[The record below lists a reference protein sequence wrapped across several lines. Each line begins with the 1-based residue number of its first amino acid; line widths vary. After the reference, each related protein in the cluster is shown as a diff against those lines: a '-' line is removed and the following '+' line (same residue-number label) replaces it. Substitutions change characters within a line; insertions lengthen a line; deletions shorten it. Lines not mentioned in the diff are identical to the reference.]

1 MLLITG
7 LVLLFVL
14 PTPWNVI
21 VLLACL
27 LLWLGEVG
35 VIWRFARNK
44 KVQTGAQTMIGR
56 TATVIAPCKPLGQVR
71 LAGESEIWRAR
82 CAEGAEQGETVT
94 IVGIDQLTLIV
105 ER

>member
-35 VIWRFARNK
+35 VIWRFSRRK
-44 KVQTGAQTMIGR
+44 KAQTGAQTMIGR

-82 CAEGAEQGETVT
+82 CAEGAEVGETVRV
-94 IVGIDQLTLIV
+94 VGIDEITLIV